1 MHFRE
6 VVNVLDLIC
15 FCKKN
20 LLKCFWNHNFEVA
33 FICSEV
39 PFSKVDK
46 HEYYTV
52 SRHGITYW
60 SDTENQFSQLNEWLT
75 DYEKYKKIKK
85 LNFFGNYR
93 CIKVFR
99 QWRQNVKW
107 AKYETARQTLSGSL
121 FLVMPRLAKALL
133 YMREQYDQL
142 IHFRFFDVSVCENW
156 HLPYFVETQMTTFEQ
171 VRDLLFNLNKKMRE
185 VLCK

>member
-1 MHFRE
+1 MQYYKTTSISR
-6 VVNVLDLIC
+6 
-15 FCKKN
+15 
-20 LLKCFWNHNFEVA
+20 
-33 FICSEV
+33 EV

-60 SDTENQFSQLNEWLT
+60 SDTENHFSQLNEWLE
-75 DYEKYKKIKK
+75 DYEKYKKLTK

-93 CIKVFR
+93 FAKAFC
-99 QWRQNVKW
+99 QWRQNVKR
-107 AKYETARQTLSGSL
+107 AKYETAKQMLAASL
-121 FLVMPRLAKALL
+121 FLAMPRLAKALL
-133 YMREQYDQL
+133 YMREQYEQL
-142 IHFRFFDVSVCENW
+142 IHFRYFDVSVCENW
-156 HLPYFVETQMTTFEQ
+156 HLPYFVETQLTTYEQ